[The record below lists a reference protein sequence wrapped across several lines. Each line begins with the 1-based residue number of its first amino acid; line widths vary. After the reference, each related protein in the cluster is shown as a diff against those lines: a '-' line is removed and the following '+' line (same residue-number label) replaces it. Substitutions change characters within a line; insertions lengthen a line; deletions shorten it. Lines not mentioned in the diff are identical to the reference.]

1 VSKSNRRERVE
12 RAIKFWD
19 DKPPSKFLLSEQT
32 ICLLDDSLQRLK
44 DQETLSVDHIHAI
57 ILSISL
63 VEAQIRDC
71 IRLRIDDYAIPADLE
86 HQALRDELNIDVSLF
101 ASLRG
106 NKFSLGEFIIINLN
120 VSTVSHL
127 ISAMDFCF
135 GPKEHQEI
143 HLKSLIERG
152 RMPDVSIQKI
162 YKSIAVAFD
171 LRHRFVHELFDFTA
185 SKIGSVID
193 AKAIFVAI
201 RDIYQFLIWTQA
213 FKRDLFSGDFAELE
227 TPRGET
233 GKAINQAN
241 SHYSRSTVTDRAG
254 MRHRPV

>member
-1 VSKSNRRERVE
+1 
-12 RAIKFWD
+12 
-19 DKPPSKFLLSEQT
+19 
-32 ICLLDDSLQRLK
+32 
-44 DQETLSVDHIHAI
+44 
-57 ILSISL
+57 
-63 VEAQIRDC
+63 
-71 IRLRIDDYAIPADLE
+71 
-86 HQALRDELNIDVSLF
+86 
-101 ASLRG
+101 
-106 NKFSLGEFIIINLN
+106 
-120 VSTVSHL
+120 
-127 ISAMDFCF
+127 MDFCF